1 MKKWKRFLIVSL
13 CAIFLSTAIISSYG
27 QGSVVKASESGS
39 NERIITAVASW
50 EILAALLSLFAAS
63 GIAVNVSN
71 FMPDSPDVDLPSWN
85 PPQSGIEWESGFDVD
100 NAADSLTEELAK
112 NGVSLPDEV
121 LEKFNGYKPGDDEDG
136 DGHPDSPED
145 PSDPNSWLEWVKS
158 MVKLGKQHKVGVVT
172 SALLG
177 YMLYD
182 SYNDA
187 IESDIVPSEI
197 TSLDGSVDDVTFYSG
212 LYFDSTFFKSNEYL
226 RKYGHYLLKTDYI
239 PAVIYAHDDLNN
251 CDYMIVLKTWKY
263 DSDLSNEAS
272 IKKVSDR
279 TITSLSPL
287 SGVYSHYITFST
299 TNVLNNI
306 STSGTTFKDFDY
318 KSGDGLPSYVG
329 DLSNYRVYLNPLMN
343 FNLNDSDFD
352 INKVIRMNLE
362 NFSDSIKNVMSQMNS
377 LSQAV
382 SNVSN
387 SINIPTGQQ
396 FSDYI
401 KDLLDVKNPSESQSI
416 TNNFINQ
423 VTTPVTN
430 PNPDNPS
437 PDEPS
442 VEEPLPDEPA
452 PDEPDAGV
460 NDGSNGLPNLVV
472 KGLKTKFPF
481 CIPFDLIMAFK
492 LFEAPAEAP
501 VWKLPLK
508 VATLGIDYELVIDF
522 NEFEQLAVV
531 LRWIELVS
539 FILSLI
545 LITRSKLIKG

>member
-50 EILAALLSLFAAS
+50 EILAALLSLFAAT

-71 FMPDSPDVDLPSWN
+71 FMPDLPDVDLPSWN

-182 SYNDA
+182 SYNDCK
-187 IESDIVPSEI
+187 EFSDSDSVPAEI
-197 TSLDGSVDDVTFYSG
+197 TSLRDSIPGTTFYSG
-212 LYFDSTFFKSNEYL
+212 LWFNESVFGDNSLVNGKEDFYFNDDYVLATIHCNLSDGRKVMSLLTTSYYEEKVPIGKRYILSFNPLTFSHYQFFNLYEGGGWNAKNPAYSVVDYNTI
-226 RKYGHYLLKTDYI
+226 YGF
-239 PAVIYAHDDLNN
+239 
-251 CDYMIVLKTWKY
+251 Y
-263 DSDLSNEAS
+263 DNWS
-272 IKKVSDR
+272 VSDFSNFR
-279 TITSLSPL
+279 IFINPNVSLKISDD
-287 SGVYSHYITFST
+287 S
-299 TNVLNNI
+299 NVDMNN
-306 STSGTTFKDFDY
+306 
-318 KSGDGLPSYVG
+318 
-329 DLSNYRVYLNPLMN
+329 
-343 FNLNDSDFD
+343 
-352 INKVIRMNLE
+352 VIRVQFENL
-362 NFSDSIKNVMSQMNS
+362 SDSIKNVMSQMNS

-430 PNPDNPS
+430 PSPDNPS

-452 PDEPDAGV
+452 PDEPDSGV

>member
-27 QGSVVKASESGS
+27 QGLVVKASESGS

-71 FMPDSPDVDLPSWN
+71 FMPDLPDVDLPSWN

-158 MVKLGKQHKVGVVT
+158 MVKLGKQHKLGVVT

-177 YMLYD
+177 YMAYD
-182 SYNDA
+182 YVNNEL
-187 IESDIVPSEI
+187 ESQQMLNSSETI
-197 TSLDGSVDDVTFYSG
+197 KDLFDKYSDEYPCYYVSEFNYWGESVKHYRVVFSSQSSCYYKAYYDGK
-212 LYFDSTFFKSNEYL
+212 LNQE
-226 RKYGHYLLKTDYI
+226 HYPLYI
-239 PAVIYAHDDLNN
+239 PY
-251 CDYMIVLKTWKY
+251 DYV
-263 DSDLSNEAS
+263 
-272 IKKVSDR
+272 
-279 TITSLSPL
+279 
-287 SGVYSHYITFST
+287 H
-299 TNVLNNI
+299 
-306 STSGTTFKDFDY
+306 
-318 KSGDGLPSYVG
+318 
-329 DLSNYRVYLNPLMN
+329 
-343 FNLNDSDFD
+343 FD
-352 INKVIRMNLE
+352 INTETGYVSEGTSKDSMGIGFYNYVDRQNGYKFWTNYKLLSSSTACKEYAYSSTVIN
-362 NFSDSIKNVMSQMNS
+362 NSDYLKSSSLLNSIKDAIQSGVSKVNPVVSPTINFPSGEQLLEYLGNM
-377 LSQAV
+377 LSATT
-382 SNVSN
+382 SDLK
-387 SINIPTGQQ
+387 QQ
-396 FSDYI
+396 IAD
-401 KDLLDVKNPSESQSI
+401 
-416 TNNFINQ
+416 NFINH

-430 PNPDNPS
+430 PSPDNPS

-452 PDEPDAGV
+452 PDKPDSSV

-501 VWKLPLK
+501 VWKLPLE
-508 VATLGIDYELVIDF
+508 VATLGIYYELVIDF

-531 LRWIELVS
+531 LRWIELVA

>member
-13 CAIFLSTAIISSYG
+13 CAIFLSMAIISSYG

-71 FMPDSPDVDLPSWN
+71 FMPDLPDVDLPSWN

-100 NAADSLTEELAK
+100 NAVDSYAKELAK
-112 NGVSLPDEV
+112 HGVSLPDEV

-182 SYNDA
+182 SYNDCK
-187 IESDIVPSEI
+187 EFSDSDSVPAEI
-197 TSLDGSVDDVTFYSG
+197 TSLRDSIPGTTFYSG
-212 LYFDSTFFKSNEYL
+212 LWFNESVFGDNSLVNGKEDFYFNDDYVLATIHCNLSDGRKVMSLLTTSNYKEKIPIDKRYILSFDPLTFSYYKFFNLYEDGGWNAKISAHSVVDYNTI
-226 RKYGHYLLKTDYI
+226 YGF
-239 PAVIYAHDDLNN
+239 
-251 CDYMIVLKTWKY
+251 Y
-263 DSDLSNEAS
+263 DNWS
-272 IKKVSDR
+272 VSDFSNFR
-279 TITSLSPL
+279 VFINPNVPL
-287 SGVYSHYITFST
+287 KISDGS
-299 TNVLNNI
+299 NVDMNN
-306 STSGTTFKDFDY
+306 
-318 KSGDGLPSYVG
+318 
-329 DLSNYRVYLNPLMN
+329 
-343 FNLNDSDFD
+343 
-352 INKVIRMNLE
+352 VIRVQFENL
-362 NFSDSIKNVMSQMNS
+362 SDSIKNVMSQMNS

-401 KDLLDVKNPSESQSI
+401 KDLFNVKNPSEVQSI
-416 TNNFINQ
+416 TNNFINH

-430 PNPDNPS
+430 PSPDNPS

-452 PDEPDAGV
+452 PDKPDSSV

-501 VWKLPLK
+501 VWKLPLE